1 LKILEGKILDCVLG
15 DSVVLQQEEKIEKSA
30 TKASRVRLGIL
41 ALISVGTVINYLD
54 RAVLG
59 VAAPSLTKELGLSAA
74 VMGVVFS
81 AFSWTYAAAQIPG
94 GILLDRFGTRIIY
107 FLSVSL
113 WSVFTLLQGFVSGVT
128 SLMTCRLGLGF
139 AEAPCFPA
147 NSRVLSSWFPQQE
160 RARANSVYAVGMYF
174 GLAFMS
180 PLLFWIVSQFGWRS
194 LFILAGAAGLLF
206 SLLWVKTYVEP
217 HESRGVNG
225 LELDYIKAGGGLGQQ
240 KAGTPFSW
248 RNMGQL
254 MRKRQVIG
262 AAIGQFAGN
271 CTLVF
276 FLTWFPSYLATERH
290 MEWLKVGIFAVMPY
304 MAASVGVLLGGW
316 LSDRLLKRTGNA
328 NLGRKLPIVGGL
340 LLASTIVGAN
350 YVDSNVAVIA
360 IMSIA
365 FFGQGAVNLG
375 WTLITDVAPKQLV
388 GLTGGLFNL
397 CTNLAG
403 IVTPIVIGIIVDRT
417 GSFVGALAFISA
429 LALLGVVAYVFILGD
444 VRRVQME

>member
-1 LKILEGKILDCVLG
+1 
-15 DSVVLQQEEKIEKSA
+15 VLQQAED
-30 TKASRVRLGIL
+30 TKASTATRASKVRFGIL
-41 ALISVGTVINYLD
+41 ALISAGTFINYLD

-59 VAAPSLTKELGLSAA
+59 VAAPALTRELGLSAA

-94 GILLDRFGTRIIY
+94 GVLLDQFGTRVIY

-113 WSVFTLLQGFVSGVT
+113 WSAFTLLQGFVSGVI
-128 SLMTCRLGLGF
+128 SLMSCRLGLGI

-147 NSRVLSSWFPQQE
+147 NSRVLGGWFPQHE
-160 RARANSVYAVGMYF
+160 RARANSVYAVAQYF

-194 LFILAGAAGLLF
+194 LFILAGVAGLLF
-206 SLLWVKTYVEP
+206 SLAWIKTYVEP
-217 HESRGVNG
+217 HESRRVNR

-240 KAGTPFSW
+240 QKGTRSSW

-254 MRKRQVIG
+254 IRKRQILG
-262 AAIGQFAGN
+262 ASIGQFAGN
-271 CTLVF
+271 STLVF

-304 MAASVGVLLGGW
+304 MAACVGVLLGGW

-328 NLGRKLPIVGGL
+328 NIGRKLPIIAGL

-350 YVDSNVAVIA
+350 YVDSNTAVVA
-360 IMSIA
+360 IMSVA
-365 FFGQGAVNLG
+365 FFGQGLVNLG
-375 WTLITDVAPKQLV
+375 WTLITDVAPKQLI
-388 GLTGGLFNL
+388 GLTGELFNL
-397 CTNLAG
+397 CANLAG
-403 IVTPIVIGIIVDRT
+403 IVTPIVVGVIVDRT

-444 VRRVQME
+444 VRRVEMES

>member
-1 LKILEGKILDCVLG
+1 VLH
-15 DSVVLQQEEKIEKSA
+15 QAEKIEKSV
-30 TKASRVRLGIL
+30 TKASRVRFGIL

-59 VAAPSLTKELGLSAA
+59 VAAPALTKELGLSAA

-81 AFSWTYAAAQIPG
+81 AFSWTYAGAQIPG
-94 GILLDRFGTRIIY
+94 GILLDRFGTRTIY
-107 FLSVSL
+107 FVSVSL
-113 WSVFTLLQGFVSGVT
+113 WSAFTLLQGFVSGVI
-128 SLMTCRLGLGF
+128 SLMTCRLGLGV

-147 NSRVLSSWFPQQE
+147 NSRVLSSWFPQHE
-160 RARANSVYAVGMYF
+160 RARPNSVYAVGMYF

-206 SLLWVKTYVEP
+206 SMLWVKTYVEP

-304 MAASVGVLLGGW
+304 MAACVGVLLGGW
-316 LSDRLLKRTGNA
+316 LSDHLLKRTGNA
-328 NLGRKLPIVGGL
+328 NVGRKLPIIAGL

-350 YVDSNVAVIA
+350 YVDSNTAVVA
-360 IMSIA
+360 IMSVA
-365 FFGQGAVNLG
+365 FFGQGLVNLG
-375 WTLITDVAPKQLV
+375 WTLITDVAPKQLI

-397 CTNLAG
+397 CANLAG
-403 IVTPIVIGIIVDRT
+403 IVTPIVVGVIVDRT

-444 VRRVQME
+444 VRRVEMES

>member
-1 LKILEGKILDCVLG
+1 M
-15 DSVVLQQEEKIEKSA
+15 LQQAED
-30 TKASRVRLGIL
+30 TKASTAATRASKVRFGIL
-41 ALISVGTVINYLD
+41 ALISAGTFINYLD

-59 VAAPSLTKELGLSAA
+59 VAAPALTKELGLSAA

-94 GILLDRFGTRIIY
+94 GVLLDQFGTRVIY

-113 WSVFTLLQGFVSGVT
+113 WSAFTLLQGFVSGVI
-128 SLMTCRLGLGF
+128 SLMSCRLGLGI

-147 NSRVLSSWFPQQE
+147 NSRVLGSWFPQHE
-160 RARANSVYAVGMYF
+160 RARANSVYAVAQYF

-194 LFILAGAAGLLF
+194 LFILAGVAGLLF
-206 SLLWVKTYVEP
+206 SLAWIKTYVEP
-217 HESRGVNG
+217 HESRRVNR

-240 KAGTPFSW
+240 QKGTRSSW

-254 MRKRQVIG
+254 IRKRQILG
-262 AAIGQFAGN
+262 ASIGQFAGN
-271 CTLVF
+271 STLVF

-304 MAASVGVLLGGW
+304 MAACVGVLLGGW

-328 NLGRKLPIVGGL
+328 NVGRKLPIIAGL

-350 YVDSNVAVIA
+350 YVDGNTAVVA
-360 IMSIA
+360 IMSVA
-365 FFGQGAVNLG
+365 FFGQGLVNLG
-375 WTLITDVAPKQLV
+375 WTLITDVAPKQLI

-397 CTNLAG
+397 CANLAG
-403 IVTPIVIGIIVDRT
+403 IVTPIVVGVIVDRT

-444 VRRVQME
+444 VRRVEMES

>member
-1 LKILEGKILDCVLG
+1 
-15 DSVVLQQEEKIEKSA
+15 VLQQAEKLEKSA
-30 TKASRVRLGIL
+30 TKASRVRFGIL

-59 VAAPSLTKELGLSAA
+59 VAAPALTKELGLSAA

-113 WSVFTLLQGFVSGVT
+113 WSAFTLLQGFVSGVI
-128 SLMTCRLGLGF
+128 SLMTCRLGLGV

-147 NSRVLSSWFPQQE
+147 NSRVLSSWFPQHE
-160 RARANSVYAVGMYF
+160 RARANSVYAVGQYF

-206 SLLWVKTYVEP
+206 SLVWVKTYVEP

-225 LELDYIKAGGGLGQQ
+225 LELEYIKAGGGLAQQ

-304 MAASVGVLLGGW
+304 MAASAGVLLGGW

-360 IMSIA
+360 IMSVA

-429 LALLGVVAYVFILGD
+429 LALLGVVAYIFILGD
-444 VRRVQME
+444 VRRVEME

>member
-1 LKILEGKILDCVLG
+1 M
-15 DSVVLQQEEKIEKSA
+15 LQQAEKIEKAA
-30 TKASRVRLGIL
+30 TKASRVRFGIL

-59 VAAPSLTKELGLSAA
+59 VAAPALTKELGLSAA

-94 GILLDRFGTRIIY
+94 GILLDRFGTRLIY

-113 WSVFTLLQGFVSGVT
+113 WSAFTLLQGFVSGVI
-128 SLMTCRLGLGF
+128 SLMTCRLGLGV

-147 NSRVLSSWFPQQE
+147 NSRVLSSWFPQHE
-160 RARANSVYAVGMYF
+160 RARANSVYAVGQYF

-206 SLLWVKTYVEP
+206 SGLWVKTYVEP

-248 RNMGQL
+248 RNMWQL

-316 LSDRLLKRTGNA
+316 LSDRLLKRTGDA

-340 LLASTIVGAN
+340 LLASTIVSAN
-350 YVDSNVAVIA
+350 YVDSNVVVIV

-429 LALLGVVAYVFILGD
+429 LALLGVFSYVFILGD
-444 VRRVQME
+444 VRRVEMG

>member
-1 LKILEGKILDCVLG
+1 M
-15 DSVVLQQEEKIEKSA
+15 QR
-30 TKASRVRLGIL
+30 TKVRFEIL

-59 VAAPSLTKELGLSAA
+59 VAAPALTKELGFSAA
-74 VMGVVFS
+74 VMGIVLS

-94 GILLDRFGTRIIY
+94 GILLDRLGTRLVY
-107 FLSVSL
+107 FLSVTI
-113 WSVFTLLQGFVSGVT
+113 WSTCTLMQGFVSGLAG
-128 SLMTCRLGLGF
+128 LMACRLGLGV

-147 NSRVLSSWFPQQE
+147 NSRVLSSWFPQHE
-160 RARANSVYAVGMYF
+160 RARANSVYAVGQYF

-194 LFILAGAAGLLF
+194 LFILAGVAGLLF
-206 SLLWVKTYVEP
+206 SLAWIKTYVEP
-217 HESRGVNG
+217 HESRRVNR

-240 KAGTPFSW
+240 QKGTRSSW

-254 MRKRQVIG
+254 IRKRQILG
-262 AAIGQFAGN
+262 ASIGQFAGN
-271 CTLVF
+271 STLVF

-304 MAASVGVLLGGW
+304 MAACVGVLLGGW

-328 NLGRKLPIVGGL
+328 NIGRKLPIIAGL

-350 YVDSNVAVIA
+350 YVDSNTAVVA
-360 IMSIA
+360 IMSVA
-365 FFGQGAVNLG
+365 FFGQGLVNLG
-375 WTLITDVAPKQLV
+375 WTLITDVAPKQLI

-397 CTNLAG
+397 CANLAG
-403 IVTPIVIGIIVDRT
+403 IVTPIVVGVIVDRT

-444 VRRVQME
+444 VRRVEMEF

>member
-1 LKILEGKILDCVLG
+1 M
-15 DSVVLQQEEKIEKSA
+15 LQQAEKLEKSA
-30 TKASRVRLGIL
+30 TKASRVRFGIL
-41 ALISVGTVINYLD
+41 ALISAGTVINYLD

-59 VAAPSLTKELGLSAA
+59 VAAPALTKELGLSAA

-113 WSVFTLLQGFVSGVT
+113 WSAFTLLQGFVSGVI
-128 SLMTCRLGLGF
+128 SLMTCRLGLGV

-147 NSRVLSSWFPQQE
+147 NSRVLSSWFPQHE
-160 RARANSVYAVGMYF
+160 RARANSVYAVGQYF

-206 SLLWVKTYVEP
+206 SVVWVKTYVEP

-254 MRKRQVIG
+254 MRKRQVMG

-271 CTLVF
+271 STLVF

-340 LLASTIVGAN
+340 LLASTIVAAN

-360 IMSIA
+360 IMSVA

-429 LALLGVVAYVFILGD
+429 LALLGVFSYVFILGD
-444 VRRVQME
+444 VRRVEMG

>member
-1 LKILEGKILDCVLG
+1 M
-15 DSVVLQQEEKIEKSA
+15 LQQAED
-30 TKASRVRLGIL
+30 TKASTAATRASKVRFGIL
-41 ALISVGTVINYLD
+41 ALISAGTFINYLD

-59 VAAPSLTKELGLSAA
+59 VAAPALTKELGLSAA

-94 GILLDRFGTRIIY
+94 GVLLDQFGTRVIY

-113 WSVFTLLQGFVSGVT
+113 WSAFTLLQGFVSGVI
-128 SLMTCRLGLGF
+128 SLMSCRLGLGI

-147 NSRVLSSWFPQQE
+147 NSRVLGAWFPQHE
-160 RARANSVYAVGMYF
+160 RARANSVYAVAQYF

-194 LFILAGAAGLLF
+194 LFILAGVAGLLF
-206 SLLWVKTYVEP
+206 SLAWIKTYVEP
-217 HESRGVNG
+217 HESRRVNR

-240 KAGTPFSW
+240 QKGTRSSW

-254 MRKRQVIG
+254 IRKRQILG
-262 AAIGQFAGN
+262 ASIGQFAGN
-271 CTLVF
+271 STLVF

-304 MAASVGVLLGGW
+304 MAACVGVLLGGW

-328 NLGRKLPIVGGL
+328 NVGRKLPIIAGL

-350 YVDSNVAVIA
+350 YVDSNTAVVA
-360 IMSIA
+360 IMSVA
-365 FFGQGAVNLG
+365 FFGQGLVNLG
-375 WTLITDVAPKQLV
+375 WTLITDVAPKQLI

-397 CTNLAG
+397 CANLAG
-403 IVTPIVIGIIVDRT
+403 IVTPIVVGVIVDRT

-444 VRRVQME
+444 VRRVEMES

>member
-1 LKILEGKILDCVLG
+1 M
-15 DSVVLQQEEKIEKSA
+15 LQQAEKKEVRAKESA
-30 TKASRVRLGIL
+30 KASKVRFGIL

-59 VAAPSLTKELGLSAA
+59 VAAPALTKELGLSAA
-74 VMGVVFS
+74 VMGLIFS
-81 AFSWTYAAAQIPG
+81 AFSWTYAGAQIPG
-94 GILLDRFGTRIIY
+94 GVLLDRYGTRIIY
-107 FLSVSL
+107 FLSVSI
-113 WSVFTLLQGFVSGVT
+113 WSAFTLLQGLVSGVAG
-128 SLMTCRLGLGF
+128 LMTCRLGLGV

-147 NSRVLSSWFPQQE
+147 NSRVLSSWFPQHE
-160 RARANSVYAVGMYF
+160 RARANSVYSVGMYF

-180 PLLFWIVSQFGWRS
+180 PLLFWIVSQFGWRT
-194 LFILAGAAGLLF
+194 LFILAGAAGLAF
-206 SLLWVKTYVEP
+206 SVVWLMTYVDP
-217 HESRGVNG
+217 HESRGVNQT
-225 LELDYIKAGGGLGQQ
+225 ELDYIKAGGGLAQQ
-240 KAGTPFSW
+240 QAGTRFSW

-254 MRKRQVIG
+254 MRKRQVLG

-290 MEWLKVGIFAVMPY
+290 MEWLKVGFFAVMPF

-316 LSDRLLKRTGNA
+316 LSDRLLERTGNA
-328 NLGRKLPIVGGL
+328 NIARKLPIVAGL

-350 YVDSNVAVIA
+350 YVDSNVAVVA
-360 IMSIA
+360 IMSVA

-388 GLTGGLFNL
+388 GMTGGLFNL

-429 LALLGVVAYVFILGD
+429 LALLGVFAYIFILGD
-444 VRRVQME
+444 VKRVEMGS

>member
-1 LKILEGKILDCVLG
+1 
-15 DSVVLQQEEKIEKSA
+15 VLQQAED
-30 TKASRVRLGIL
+30 TKASTAATRASKVRFGIL
-41 ALISVGTVINYLD
+41 ALISAGTFINYLD

-59 VAAPSLTKELGLSAA
+59 VAAPALTKELGLSAA

-94 GILLDRFGTRIIY
+94 GVLLDQFGTRVIY

-113 WSVFTLLQGFVSGVT
+113 WSAFTLLQGFVSGVI
-128 SLMTCRLGLGF
+128 SLMSCRLGLGI

-147 NSRVLSSWFPQQE
+147 NSRVLGAWFPQHE
-160 RARANSVYAVGMYF
+160 RARANSVYAVAQYF

-194 LFILAGAAGLLF
+194 LFILAGVAGLLF
-206 SLLWVKTYVEP
+206 SLAWIKTYVEP
-217 HESRGVNG
+217 HESRRVNR

-240 KAGTPFSW
+240 QKGTRSSW

-254 MRKRQVIG
+254 IRKRQILG
-262 AAIGQFAGN
+262 ASIGQFAGN
-271 CTLVF
+271 STLVF

-304 MAASVGVLLGGW
+304 MAACVGVLLGGW

-328 NLGRKLPIVGGL
+328 NVGRKLPIIAGL

-350 YVDSNVAVIA
+350 YVDSNTAVVA
-360 IMSIA
+360 IMSVA
-365 FFGQGAVNLG
+365 FFGQGLVNLG
-375 WTLITDVAPKQLV
+375 WTLITDVAPKQLI

-397 CTNLAG
+397 CANLAG
-403 IVTPIVIGIIVDRT
+403 IVTPIVVGVIVDRT

-444 VRRVQME
+444 VRRVEMES